1 MTTNRLSPTPPE
13 RPSLNYGSLRTQG
26 LGLIQQLA
34 GESWTDHN
42 SHDPGITLLE
52 ACCYA
57 ITELG
62 FRIQQ
67 DLPDLLHSGAA
78 EAQPTLAPA
87 HRTLPVAPVTP
98 ADLRRV
104 LLDHPLVQEAQISAS
119 DANASDANRIEGFYD
134 VLVVFADPTWNS
146 NTYALAVTVA
156 GQTYFL
162 EIALPYWDDPEAA
175 PFRTG
180 AITAPT
186 TLTLVPLGPG
196 VWRPLGETQSYFGNL
211 AVDDGSGNTTTLWVV
226 VRLNDGLNPAIAP
239 PAALL
244 EAARLAIE
252 TPGTGSLIHRFIE
265 RVQAAYG
272 GAMVLQRYVD
282 SWRNLGEVP
291 LGLQVARQ
299 QEIGLRAR
307 IEVASSTNLE
317 QLLAEIMG
325 AIDLALSPPVVFAT
339 LAEQQ
344 QQGKTPD
351 SLYAGP
357 LLRHGFL
364 VQTDST
370 PLARDGQIYTSDILR
385 LIMQHR
391 QGTKRDVVAQEN
403 PTGRT
408 IVAVTDLA
416 LSNFINNRP
425 ITRDAQDCLR
435 LVDPQRYVPRLS
447 LAKSRITFVRHD
459 LEIPYDGQ
467 QVADRLALGQAL
479 PRERSSSP
487 FPWPWPVPPGET
499 LPIADYIPL
508 QNDLPRLY
516 GVGETGV
523 VDGSNG
529 VEQARSL
536 QTKGYLLLFE
546 QFLADVTAQLSHINH
561 FFSPGPNE
569 SATYFTRPL
578 LDISGTATLL
588 KRAMP
593 SDLPTTDPNHPYRQV
608 LQGAVETVSQFYD
621 RRNRMLDHLLAR
633 QGETMITWAQE
644 LHRWA
649 QKDLAEALQ
658 GTNLDAQGWLAAV
671 EDRRQQVNARLIQD
685 KAKFLGI
692 VPELNAHRLQA
703 FGHPLRWEPTLV
715 QLDLGPEGIHWQLTL
730 PGGLR
735 LRSSQGFA
743 TQAAA
748 AIAAET
754 TFVLA
759 AQPQFY
765 RIVGAGGG
773 QHRYQLATAAHPG
786 APILAASVRSWS
798 TPTTASRARD
808 EIARQVASLR
818 LETSLTAMERRIAAL
833 TGIRRQGRQR
843 LITPLADYFEIYD
856 EVDEDDLMEKRW
868 RLWQRPRWSGQV
880 LLSSVWRFEH
890 PDEATAIAM
899 ATAAIQQAI
908 RYGLDRWNYHI
919 SPAGPETFNFH
930 LRHPTGTPLG
940 LRHTPVPSEAITL
953 GRVHQT
959 LDHLYTVYSA
969 EGFHTV
975 EHLLLRPQAEAE
987 PDPEPVLLTLP
998 DASASGGESDPYS
1011 HRISLVFPSGY
1022 GRDFTAGASDG
1033 STRNPTPPHRFRDRE
1048 FRRHVEHTVHQACPA
1063 HLQPTLYWVD
1073 RQAPE
1078 VTTEWP
1084 PLTPDSLGPISFDQ
1098 FEAIYFDWLTTQL
1111 LPGTETTAMVQTRRQ
1126 LILALNALA
1135 QQSPSF

>member
-1 MTTNRLSPTPPE
+1 MTTNRLSPNPPG
-13 RPSLNYGSLRTQG
+13 RPSLNYEALRTQG

-42 SHDPGITLLE
+42 SHDPGITFLE

-67 DLPDLLHSGAA
+67 DLPDLLHSGAG
-78 EAQPTLAPA
+78 EAQSTLVPA
-87 HRTLPVAPVTP
+87 HRTLPVAPVTQ
-98 ADLRRV
+98 ADLRQV
-104 LLDHPLVQEAQISAS
+104 LLDHPLVQEAQISVS
-119 DANASDANRIEGFYD
+119 DANLGGLYE

-146 NTYALAVTVA
+146 NTYSLTVTVA
-156 GQTYFL
+156 GQPYWL
-162 EIALPYWDDPEAA
+162 EVALPYWDDPEAA

-180 AITAPT
+180 AITAIT
-186 TLTLVPLGPG
+186 ALTLVSLEPG
-196 VWRPLGETQSYFGNL
+196 VWRPLAEPQSYFGNL
-211 AVDDGSGNTTTLWVV
+211 AVDDGSGNTVNLWVV
-226 VRLNDGLNPAIAP
+226 VRLSDGLNPTMAP
-239 PAALL
+239 PTDLL
-244 EAARLAIE
+244 EAARLALE
-252 TPGTGSLIHRFIE
+252 TTGAGSIIHHFVE
-265 RVQAAYG
+265 RVQAAHG
-272 GAMVLQRYVD
+272 GALVLQRYVE

-291 LGLQVARQ
+291 LGVRVARQ

-325 AIDLALSPPVVFAT
+325 AIDRALSPPIVFTT
-339 LAEQQ
+339 LAEQR

-370 PLARDGQIYTSDILR
+370 PLARSGQIYTSDILR

-391 QGTKRDVVAQEN
+391 QGAKRDVVAQEN
-403 PTGRT
+403 PMGRT

-467 QVADRLALGQAL
+467 QVYDRMALAASM
-479 PRERSSSP
+479 PRHRSAP
-487 FPWPWPVPPGET
+487 ANPWPWPVPQGEA

-523 VDGSNG
+523 VDGASG

-561 FFSPGPNE
+561 FFSPDPDE

-578 LDISGTATLL
+578 LDIPGTETLL
-588 KRAMP
+588 KQAMP
-593 SDLPTTDPNHPYRQV
+593 PDVPITDPGHPYRQA
-608 LQGAVETVSQFYD
+608 LQGAVETADQVYD

-633 QGETMITWAQE
+633 QGETMITWGQE

-649 QKDLAEALQ
+649 QQDLAEALQ
-658 GTNLDAQGWLAAV
+658 GSNLDTQGWLAAV
-671 EDRRQQVNARLIQD
+671 EERRQQVNARLIRD
-685 KAKFLGI
+685 KARFWSAA
-692 VPELNAHRLQA
+692 PELNAHRLQA

-715 QLDLGPEGIHWQLTL
+715 QLTPGPEGIHWQLTL
-730 PGGLR
+730 HGGLR

-754 TFVLA
+754 TFSLA

-765 RIVGAGGG
+765 RIVSAGGG
-773 QHRYQLATAAHPG
+773 QHRYQLATAAQPG

-798 TPTTASRARD
+798 TPATASRARD
-808 EIARQVASLR
+808 EMARQVGSLR

-856 EVDEDDLMEKRW
+856 EVDDDDLMEKRW
-868 RLWQRPRWSGQV
+868 RLWQRPQWSGQV

-890 PDEATAIAM
+890 PEETTAIAM

-908 RYGLDRWNYHI
+908 RHGLDRWNYHI

-940 LRHTPVPSEAITL
+940 LRHTPVPSEAIAL
-953 GRVHQT
+953 GRVQQT
-959 LDHLYTVYSA
+959 LDHLYTFYSA

-975 EHLLLRPQAEAE
+975 EHLLLRPQVEAE
-987 PDPEPVLLTLP
+987 PDPGEVLLTP
-998 DASASGGESDPYS
+998 DASATGGESDPYS
-1011 HRISLVFPSGY
+1011 HRLSLVFPSGY
-1022 GRDFTAGASDG
+1022 GRDFTAGASD
-1033 STRNPTPPHRFRDRE
+1033 SLTRPLTPPHRFRDRE
-1048 FRRHVEHTVHQACPA
+1048 FRRHVEHTVQQACPA
-1063 HLQPTLYWVD
+1063 HLRPSLYWVD
-1073 RQAPE
+1073 RQYPE
-1078 VTTEWP
+1078 VTAGWP
-1084 PLTPDSLGPISFDQ
+1084 PLTPDSLGPVSFDQ

-1111 LPGTETTAMVQTRRQ
+1111 IPGTEAATMVQARRQ
-1126 LILALNALA
+1126 LVLALNVLA